1 MSLVS
6 IVIPA
11 FNQARFLGQAV
22 RSALAQTH
30 PWLEVVVV
38 DDGSTDDTADVLREF
53 EGAGNVTVVR
63 QTNGGLP
70 AARNRGLLESRG
82 EFVCF
87 LDSDDVL
94 VDTHISTLLE
104 PLVSDFGLS
113 MVYCDVQF
121 VDVEGQPTGDFS
133 VGRARQTVT
142 GDILESL
149 LVGGYFPPHAMLIR
163 RSALEESGP
172 FDVDLGGHADYELWL
187 RLAAGGH
194 LAHYVDARLAVY
206 RTYEGSMS
214 RNREHMRETRVA
226 ALERVARRFPARM
239 ASALSAVQELT
250 SDLFS
255 ANAWVRSQ
263 WQTSLRALEHASA
276 PATWSLLDNLAEA
289 ELVEGQRQRFSVW
302 QVPDG
307 AGRARCIYL
316 HPPAALRAVVPTGS
330 AGRLT
335 LSVAVHPQVWENPEA
350 SGCVFSVNAD
360 DVVVGGVALDPLTRQ
375 GDRRWFSLTMDIPA
389 STAGA
394 HVLTLE
400 TRLQG
405 TGHFAWGLFR
415 DVQFHMSDRSD
426 AK

>member
-11 FNQARFLGQAV
+11 FNQARFLGDAV

-30 PWLEVVVV
+30 PWLEIIVV
-38 DDGSTDDTADVLREF
+38 DDGSTDDTAEVLREF
-53 EGAGNVTVVR
+53 DGLGNVIVVR
-63 QTNGGLP
+63 QANSGLP
-70 AARNRGLLESRG
+70 AARNRGLRESRG

-94 VDTHISTLLE
+94 MDAHIATLLE
-104 PLVSDFGLS
+104 PLVADPGLS
-113 MVYCDVQF
+113 MAYCDVQF
-121 VDVEGQPTGDFS
+121 MDVDGNPCGDFS

-149 LVGGYFPPHAMLIR
+149 LVGGYFPPHAVLTR
-163 RSALEESGP
+163 RAALDESGA

-187 RLAAGGH
+187 RLAAAGH
-194 LAHYVDARLAVY
+194 SAHYVDARLARY
-206 RTYEGSMS
+206 RTYDGSMS
-214 RNREHMRETRVA
+214 RDRAHMRETRVA

-239 ASALSAVQELT
+239 AAALSAVQELT

-255 ANAWVRSQ
+255 ANAWVRGQ
-263 WQTSLRALEHASA
+263 WQTTLRALEHASA
-276 PATWSLLDNLAEA
+276 PAAWSLLDDLDHAH
-289 ELVEGQRQRFSVW
+289 LVEGQAKRFSVW

-307 AGRARCIYL
+307 AGRARCVYL

-335 LSVAVHPQVWENPEA
+335 MSVAIHPQVWDNPES

-375 GDRRWFSLTMDIPA
+375 SDRRWFSLAMDVPA
-389 STAGA
+389 STTGE
-394 HVLTLE
+394 HVVTLE
-400 TRLQG
+400 TRVQG

-415 DVQFHMSDRSD
+415 DVQFHASDRPD
-426 AK
+426 AQ